1 MNLTNL
7 YSLRIIFYKNLWQ
20 SWQVISMG
28 SIKTSPDLIRG
39 SSKAKLTRSA
49 STPSPLS
56 CDLQLTGQDTFQI
69 NNYKHNYS
77 GVSVSVKNKL
87 ENSKSLPSSADPSER
102 TPNRKGNYLHKIFL
116 VSLKNSFRGFV
127 LLDRQGMFRLSDE
140 WRQWLSQVSENL
152 ILFIPI
158 INIIIIFFSIILPLC
173 DQVAIRVPSTTL
185 QNQTHQEFT
194 FSSRGLLRYHR

>member
-1 MNLTNL
+1 MTGHQHGIYQDLPRLDQRIQQSQINKKCLDTFSTELWSSTN
-7 YSLRIIFYKNLWQ
+7 W
-20 SWQVISMG
+20 
-28 SIKTSPDLIRG
+28 SIHF
-39 SSKAKLTRSA
+39 KLTIINITIQESLWV
-49 STPSPLS
+49 SKINLKTLNPCHQVLILLNEHQTEKVSIYIKY
-56 CDLQLTGQDTFQI
+56 FQ
-69 NNYKHNYS
+69 
-77 GVSVSVKNKL
+77 
-87 ENSKSLPSSADPSER
+87 SL
-102 TPNRKGNYLHKIFL
+102 
-116 VSLKNSFRGFV
+116 VKNSFRGFV

-173 DQVAIRVPSTTL
+173 DQVAIRVPSITL